1 MTNINL
7 LLKKFIYSRKNLGAI
22 SIASM
27 IFVLYVLGV
36 IEAYWWQ
43 LAIGFYITA
52 YMAIPKEKETIFI
65 HVKGENLN
73 DYKGFLLKL
82 KQNTSASL
90 PGEANEVLYKIYLV
104 ANELIDFIDKKPEG
118 IDSLNEEIIN
128 IKRIFDNY
136 LPTLLNQYIKLPK
149 RYAENIKT
157 STGKTSRQML
167 FEQLNTLSS
176 AIEKIAFALYENDV
190 TKLKIHGKIL
200 DQQFK
205 EKNLFI
211 LEKEING

>member
-1 MTNINL
+1 M
-7 LLKKFIYSRKNLGAI
+7 
-22 SIASM
+22 
-27 IFVLYVLGV
+27 
-36 IEAYWWQ
+36 
-43 LAIGFYITA
+43 
-52 YMAIPKEKETIFI
+52 
-65 HVKGENLN
+65 
-73 DYKGFLLKL
+73 LKL

-90 PGEANEVLYKIYLV
+90 PGEANEVLYKIYLI

-167 FEQLNTLSS
+167 FEQLNTLYS

-205 EKNLFI
+205 EKNLFV
-211 LEKEING
+211 LEKQING

>member
-1 MTNINL
+1 MRN
-7 LLKKFIYSRKNLGAI
+7 FR
-22 SIASM
+22 
-27 IFVLYVLGV
+27 
-36 IEAYWWQ
+36 Q
-43 LAIGFYITA
+43 
-52 YMAIPKEKETIFI
+52 
-65 HVKGENLN
+65 ENMN
-73 DYKGFLLKL
+73 FLLRISEDNDIK
-82 KQNTSASL
+82 
-90 PGEANEVLYKIYLV
+90 
-104 ANELIDFIDKKPEG
+104 NELIDFIDKKPEG

-167 FEQLNTLSS
+167 FEQLNTLYS

-205 EKNLFI
+205 EKNLFV
-211 LEKEING
+211 LEKQING

>member
-1 MTNINL
+1 MN
-7 LLKKFIYSRKNLGAI
+7 KNCLI
-22 SIASM
+22 
-27 IFVLYVLGV
+27 
-36 IEAYWWQ
+36 
-43 LAIGFYITA
+43 
-52 YMAIPKEKETIFI
+52 
-65 HVKGENLN
+65 
-73 DYKGFLLKL
+73 
-82 KQNTSASL
+82 
-90 PGEANEVLYKIYLV
+90 

-167 FEQLNTLSS
+167 FEQLNTLYS
-176 AIEKIAFALYENDV
+176 AIEKISFALYENDV
-190 TKLKIHGKIL
+190 TKLKVHGKIL

-205 EKNLFI
+205 EKNLFV